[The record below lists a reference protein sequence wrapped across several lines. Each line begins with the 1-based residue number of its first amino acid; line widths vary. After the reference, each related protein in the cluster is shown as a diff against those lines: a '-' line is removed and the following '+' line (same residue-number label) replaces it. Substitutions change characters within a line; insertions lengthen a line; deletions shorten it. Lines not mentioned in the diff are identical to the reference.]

1 MEKLQLHISPAQ
13 MTKIK
18 KGLPIQIAHKSMG
31 ADKGN
36 VVISLKPEKAKKM
49 MSAFKRGKGLR
60 IQMDEDEMRG
70 SGFFDSV
77 VKKVKS
83 VAKKTEKV
91 AVDAGNTIAK
101 PVKSV
106 LKEIPEPI
114 REVLKSE
121 AQGLIDTTGATLGMM
136 IAKTTGDA
144 ELGGMVQKGI
154 SDTGDELL
162 SGKKLSL
169 GSKVLPI
176 AKKAVNVV
184 VDKIDDPQYKMVAKE
199 IVKKAGAGLY
209 GKAGQ
214 GLRGSGLTGK
224 GLTGKGL
231 SGGAIEN
238 KMMKREKPVY
248 TTMPVKRTPRFEKGS
263 QEAKD
268 YMASIRAG
276 KKGEGFGSFVKDVG
290 KTAKKGAQSTKKAV
304 FGKRMADEMEYVLP
318 VMGGVMGAVGGS
330 AVGGVGGGAFG
341 SSVGATA
348 GSALAKDMKKR
359 GYGVK
364 KNKMAVKAP
373 PRGRNPKVKP
383 ASDIPTFSPFA
394 KLSSGQNNPFV
405 PHNSF
410 QAGGNG
416 ENIR

>member
-13 MTKIK
+13 MSKIK

-60 IQMDEDEMRG
+60 IQMDEDEVRG
-70 SGFFDSV
+70 SGFFDKV
-77 VKKVKS
+77 VKSVKS

-91 AVDAGNTIAK
+91 AVDAGNAVAK

-121 AQGLIDTTGATLGMM
+121 AQGLIDTTGATLGTM

-162 SGKKLSL
+162 SGEKLSL
-169 GSKVLPI
+169 GSKILPI
-176 AKKAVNVV
+176 AKKSVNVA
-184 VDKIDDPQYKMVAKE
+184 VDMIDDPQYKAVAKA

-209 GKAGQ
+209 GKAGS
-214 GLRGSGLTGK
+214 GLRGSGLSGK
-224 GLTGKGL
+224 GLKGSGL

-248 TTMPVKRTPRFEKGS
+248 TTMPVKRPLKGS
-263 QEAKD
+263 QEMKDKMAK
-268 YMASIRAG
+268 IRAG
-276 KKGEGFGSFVKDVG
+276 KKGEGFGSFVKNVG

-318 VMGGVMGAVGGS
+318 VMGGTMGAVGGS
-330 AVGGVGGGAFG
+330 AIGGVGGGAFG
-341 SSVGATA
+341 SAVGASA
-348 GSALAKDMKKR
+348 GSALAKDMKKK

-364 KNKMAVKAP
+364 KNKMTVKTP
-373 PRGRNPKVKP
+373 TRGRNPKVKP
-383 ASDIPTFSPFA
+383 PSDIPTFSPFA

-405 PHNSF
+405 PMNSF
-410 QAGGNG
+410 QAGGTG

>member
-13 MTKIK
+13 MSKIK

-60 IQMDEDEMRG
+60 IQMDEDEVRG
-70 SGFFDSV
+70 SGFFDKV
-77 VKKVKS
+77 VKSVKS

-91 AVDAGNTIAK
+91 AVDAGNAVAK

-121 AQGLIDTTGATLGMM
+121 AQGLIDTTGATLGTM

-162 SGKKLSL
+162 SGEKLSL
-169 GSKVLPI
+169 GSKILPI
-176 AKKAVNVV
+176 AKKSVNVA
-184 VDKIDDPQYKMVAKE
+184 VDMIDDPQYKAVAKA

-209 GKAGQ
+209 GKAGS
-214 GLRGSGLTGK
+214 GLRGSGLSGK
-224 GLTGKGL
+224 GLKGSGL

-248 TTMPVKRTPRFEKGS
+248 TTMPVKRPLKGS
-263 QEAKD
+263 QEMKDKMAK
-268 YMASIRAG
+268 IRAG
-276 KKGEGFGSFVKDVG
+276 KKGEGFGSFVKNVG

-318 VMGGVMGAVGGS
+318 VMGGTMGAVGGS
-330 AVGGVGGGAFG
+330 AIGGVGGGAFG
-341 SSVGATA
+341 SAVGASA
-348 GSALAKDMKKR
+348 GSALAKDMKKK

-364 KNKMAVKAP
+364 KNKMAVVKTP
-373 PRGRNPKVKP
+373 TRGRNPKVKP
-383 ASDIPTFSPFA
+383 PSDIPTFSPFA

-405 PHNSF
+405 PMNSF
-410 QAGGNG
+410 QAGGTG

>member
-13 MTKIK
+13 MSKIK

-60 IQMDEDEMRG
+60 IQMDEDEVRG
-70 SGFFDSV
+70 SGFFDKV
-77 VKKVKS
+77 VKSVKS

-91 AVDAGNTIAK
+91 AVDAGNAVAK

-121 AQGLIDTTGATLGMM
+121 AQGLIDTTGATLGTM

-169 GSKVLPI
+169 GSKILPI
-176 AKKAVNVV
+176 AKKSVNVA
-184 VDKIDDPQYKMVAKE
+184 VDMIDDPQYKAVAKA

-209 GKAGQ
+209 GKAGS
-214 GLRGSGLTGK
+214 GLRGSGLSGK
-224 GLTGKGL
+224 GLKGSGL

-248 TTMPVKRTPRFEKGS
+248 TTMPVKRPLKGS
-263 QEAKD
+263 QEMKDKMAK
-268 YMASIRAG
+268 IRAG
-276 KKGEGFGSFVKDVG
+276 KKGEGFGSFVKNVG

-318 VMGGVMGAVGGS
+318 VMGGTMGAVGGS
-330 AVGGVGGGAFG
+330 AIGGVGGGAFG
-341 SSVGATA
+341 SAVGASA
-348 GSALAKDMKKR
+348 GSALAKDMKKK

-364 KNKMAVKAP
+364 KNKMAVKTP
-373 PRGRNPKVKP
+373 TRGRNPKVKP
-383 ASDIPTFSPFA
+383 PSDIPTFSPFA

-405 PHNSF
+405 PMNSF
-410 QAGGNG
+410 QAGGTG